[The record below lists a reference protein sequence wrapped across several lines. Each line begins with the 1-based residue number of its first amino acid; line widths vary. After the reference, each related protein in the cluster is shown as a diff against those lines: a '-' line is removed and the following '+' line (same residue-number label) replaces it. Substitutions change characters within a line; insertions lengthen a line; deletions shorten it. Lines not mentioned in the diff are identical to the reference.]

1 LPAAWARLFNNV
13 YDSTHASRLG
23 TSLVPYS
30 INATRTSPKSKFI
43 SALPESVDGLPNICG
58 SEPIVDQAIRQ
69 GQARNVFLAD
79 SGIDFGRIKSAAG
92 PEP

>member
-1 LPAAWARLFNNV
+1 ME
-13 YDSTHASRLG
+13 
-23 TSLVPYS
+23 
-30 INATRTSPKSKFI
+30 SKFM

-79 SGIDFGRIKSAAG
+79 GGIDFGES
-92 PEP
+92 